1 VPDFLGHVAAALP
14 RGKRMSSSSCLLS
27 ARAGIRPA
35 LLVFG
40 GLVLTGVA
48 TADIA
53 SAQPINGHARW
64 CTTFPDNGV
73 YDCAYHTLQQC
84 MAAALGVTNQCS
96 LNPWYAGPPPR
107 RAKRDPRR

>member
-1 VPDFLGHVAAALP
+1 
-14 RGKRMSSSSCLLS
+14 MSSSRCLLS

-35 LLVFG
+35 LLVLA

-48 TADIA
+48 TADVA

-73 YDCAYHTLQQC
+73 L
-84 MAAALGVTNQCS
+84 
-96 LNPWYAGPPPR
+96 
-107 RAKRDPRR
+107 